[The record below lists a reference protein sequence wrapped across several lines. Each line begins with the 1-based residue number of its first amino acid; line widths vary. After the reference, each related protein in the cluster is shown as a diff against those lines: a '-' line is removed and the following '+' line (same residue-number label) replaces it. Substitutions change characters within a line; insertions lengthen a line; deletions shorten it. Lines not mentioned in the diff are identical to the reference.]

1 MFQKARVFTAILA
14 LGMMVASGLPASAID
29 KDHDRD
35 RKCEHNIRKAE
46 AKLQEAIRKH
56 GERSR
61 QAEKRRHD
69 LEETR
74 ERCHRG
80 GDHDRR

>member
-1 MFQKARVFTAILA
+1 MFQRARVITAALA
-14 LGMMVASGLPASAID
+14 LAMMATGGLPASGRD

-35 RKCEHNIRKAE
+35 RKCEQKIRKAE
-46 AKLQEAIRKH
+46 AKLQDAIRKH

-69 LEETR
+69 LEEAR